1 MYSPLAI
8 ATPVLFPFGKP
19 VILVFNEFY
28 IWKTLFHHY
37 NYHLANCYRRRLFL
51 LQCVLMRFAHLKQI
65 VLKVADVIAENDNR

>member
-19 VILVFNEFY
+19 ELS
-28 IWKTLFHHY
+28 LFSMSLHLENVVSSFH

-65 VLKVADVIAENDNR
+65 VLRSSGRYS